1 MRLTAQQL
9 DFLARLGKSPDGQL
23 LRALLKAEIDETNLQ
38 LRTLTGEH
46 LYRAQGRATYMD
58 DLAKHLAA
66 PLFSPQ
72 TRSGQAAI
80 PAAHDSFA

>member
-9 DFLARLGKSPDGQL
+9 EFLARLGKSPEGSL
-23 LRALLKAEIDETNLQ
+23 LQTMIRAEIDDVNMQ

-46 LYRAQGRATYMD
+46 LYRAQGKAAHLD

-66 PLFSPQ
+66 PIFQSQKRDL
-72 TRSGQAAI
+72 QAEPNGHRWT
-80 PAAHDSFA
+80 PA